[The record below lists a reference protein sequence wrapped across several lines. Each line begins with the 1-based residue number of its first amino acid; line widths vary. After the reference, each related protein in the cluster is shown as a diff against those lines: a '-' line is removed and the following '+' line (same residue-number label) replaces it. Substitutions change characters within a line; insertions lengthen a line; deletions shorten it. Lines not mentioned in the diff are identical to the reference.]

1 VRAPKKP
8 ICQGFG
14 FCPEAS
20 AHHFLVTIPAGNREE
35 VLISEHLTWSED
47 EAAPIPTFAPGEA
60 EGKLRVLLP
69 RAKWDAIADEV
80 RVEFNKRLKQEGLK
94 SGSWKTGPN
103 PVSRLLGKELVLLA
117 WAIEEADP
125 ALTPAAV
132 KNWLGLVP
140 EERWWLFTM
149 TCAATGH
156 ALQGRNKGW
165 RKAVRYALTEN
176 PVAEVHHEP
185 LPVFEL
191 QGPSVSA
198 PTPATNPVR
207 ERRKAE
213 GVSRRAK
220 PKEPIHPTPSPIV
233 RQGQGGGQD
242 EQT

>member
-1 VRAPKKP
+1 MPEPKTP
-8 ICQGFG
+8 ACHGFG
-14 FCPEAS
+14 FCPQAS

-35 VLISEHLTWSED
+35 VLISEHLTWD
-47 EAAPIPTFAPGEA
+47 EATPARPPTFALGEI

-80 RVEFNKRLKQEGLK
+80 RVELNKRLKQEGLK
-94 SGSWKTGPN
+94 GGAWKTGTN

-125 ALTPAAV
+125 ALIPAAL

-140 EERWWLFTM
+140 EERWWLYTM

-176 PVAEVHHEP
+176 PVSDAPHEP

-191 QGPSVSA
+191 SMAGERPGPA
-198 PTPATNPVR
+198 RPP
-207 ERRKAE
+207 
-213 GVSRRAK
+213 AK
-220 PKEPIHPTPSPIV
+220 PRTTRAPRRPKADQHPI
-233 RQGQGGGQD
+233 G
-242 EQT
+242 

>member
-1 VRAPKKP
+1 MAAPKTP
-8 ICQGFG
+8 TCHGFG
-14 FCPEAS
+14 FCPQAS
-20 AHHFLVTIPAGNREE
+20 AHHFLVSIPAGNREE
-35 VLISEHLTWSED
+35 VLISEHLTWD
-47 EAAPIPTFAPGEA
+47 EATAGTPPTFALGEI

-94 SGSWKTGPN
+94 AGAWKTGTN

-125 ALTPAAV
+125 ALIPAAL

-140 EERWWLFTM
+140 EERWWLYTM

-156 ALQGRNKGW
+156 AVQGRNKGW

-176 PVAEVHHEP
+176 PVSDAPHEP

-191 QGPSVSA
+191 QGPRGAESA
-198 PTPATNPVR
+198 PPRKKPAP
-207 ERRKAE
+207 RRGKTASNRDE
-213 GVSRRAK
+213 AAK
-220 PKEPIHPTPSPIV
+220 
-233 RQGQGGGQD
+233 
-242 EQT
+242 

>member
-1 VRAPKKP
+1 VPEPKTP
-8 ICQGFG
+8 ACHGFG
-14 FCPEAS
+14 FCPQAS
-20 AHHFLVTIPAGNREE
+20 APHFLVSIPAGNREE
-35 VLISEHLTWSED
+35 VLISEHLTWD
-47 EAAPIPTFAPGEA
+47 EATAATPPTFALGEI

-94 SGSWKTGPN
+94 AGAWKTGTN

-125 ALTPAAV
+125 ALIPAAV

-140 EERWWLFTM
+140 EERWWLYTM

-156 ALQGRNKGW
+156 AVQGRNKGW

-176 PVAEVHHEP
+176 PVSDAPHEP

-191 QGPSVSA
+191 QRQRGTEPA
-198 PTPATNPVR
+198 PPRKKPAPRRGKATNPSD
-207 ERRKAE
+207 EP
-213 GVSRRAK
+213 AK
-220 PKEPIHPTPSPIV
+220 
-233 RQGQGGGQD
+233 
-242 EQT
+242 